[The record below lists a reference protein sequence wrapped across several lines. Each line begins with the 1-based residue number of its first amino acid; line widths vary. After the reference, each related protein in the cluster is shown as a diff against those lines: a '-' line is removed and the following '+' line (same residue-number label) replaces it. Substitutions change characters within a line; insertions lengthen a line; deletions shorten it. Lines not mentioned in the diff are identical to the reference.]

1 MADKTIT
8 VTVATGSRYG
18 GGTGNVFYFDSARD
32 MSYDV
37 VSGLTYRF
45 VQSDSSNDGHP
56 LVFSTAPN
64 TTEIITSGV
73 SYYLDG
79 ASNQSDYTDS
89 ATFNAATTRYVE
101 ITPNTTSDFY
111 DLCFI
116 HGVGMG
122 GVMDIQTGVW
132 GALGWGS
139 GFWSQQNNADAG
151 TITGEALTL
160 AQGTE
165 TVTAEVTQGFGRR
178 AWGADTWGDDTNS
191 AVIPTGIA
199 ASFDVGT
206 VTITAGINT
215 GWGRSTWGSEGWN
228 TNETK
233 VDQSVTGQAMTM
245 ALASV
250 TTTADVNIGWGR
262 MTWGAQVWGNPNE
275 SAAPTGI
282 AMSTS
287 LGSPTIT
294 GVINTGWGRST
305 WGALPWGQANDVTA
319 ALTGISATF
328 DVGSPT
334 ITAEV
339 LNGWSR
345 STWGSQV
352 WGSPNEAA
360 ALTGIGMSFTV
371 GSPTISVEVKTGW
384 GRSTW
389 GSDSWGENITVVDV
403 AVTGQEMT
411 AVLGDETIAT
421 EINRG
426 WGRQTWGYGNWGDAG
441 QTISLTG
448 FSTPMALGTVDPSP
462 DVSVT
467 GIEMSMN
474 MGDEGTTVDAR
485 ITLTGIALTT
495 AIKAPNT
502 LIWNEVP
509 TGSAPTW
516 TEVDTAA

>member
-18 GGTGNVFYFDSARD
+18 GGTGPVFYFDASRD

-79 ASNQSDYTDS
+79 ASNQADYTETT
-89 ATFNAATTRYVE
+89 TFNAATTRYVE
-101 ITPNTTSDFY
+101 ITPNTSSDFY
-111 DLCFI
+111 DLCFV
-116 HGVGMG
+116 HGVAMG
-122 GVMDIQTGVW
+122 GVMDVQTTVW
-132 GALGWGS
+132 GAVGWGT
-139 GFWSQQNNADAG
+139 GNWNDQNNTGAG
-151 TITGEALTL
+151 TITGQALTL
-160 AQGTE
+160 AQGSE
-165 TVTAEVTQGFGRR
+165 TITAIVNTGFGRR
-178 AWGADTWGDDTNS
+178 TWGADYWGDDADS
-191 AVIPTGIA
+191 GALPTGIA
-199 ASFDVGT
+199 ASFDVGS
-206 VTITAGINT
+206 VTITGGINT

-245 ALASV
+245 TLASV
-250 TTTADVNIGWGR
+250 TTTQEVNTGWGR
-262 MTWGAQVWGNPNE
+262 STWGAQVWGSPNE
-275 SAAPTGI
+275 AAAPTGI

-305 WGALPWGQANDVTA
+305 WSALPWGQANDVTA

-360 ALTGIGMSFTV
+360 APTGIGMSFTL
-371 GSPTISVEVKTGW
+371 GTPTISTVVNTGW

-389 GSDSWGENITVVDV
+389 GAYSWGENVTVVDV

-411 AVLGDETIAT
+411 ATLSEETIVT
-421 EINRG
+421 EINKGWSRYG
-426 WGRQTWGYGNWGDAG
+426 WGKGNWGDSG
-441 QTISLTG
+441 DTVTLGS
-448 FSTPMALGTVDPSP
+448 FSAPMALGSVDPSP
-462 DVSVT
+462 DVALT

-474 MGDEGTTVDAR
+474 LGDEETTANAR
-485 ITLTGIALTT
+485 LTLTGIALTAT
-495 AIKAPNT
+495 TKAPNT
-502 LIWNEVP
+502 LIWNEVD
-509 TGSAPTW
+509 TGTTTTW

>member
-262 MTWGAQVWGNPNE
+262 MTWGAQVWG
-275 SAAPTGI
+275 
-282 AMSTS
+282 
-287 LGSPTIT
+287 
-294 GVINTGWGRST
+294 
-305 WGALPWGQANDVTA
+305 
-319 ALTGISATF
+319 
-328 DVGSPT
+328 
-334 ITAEV
+334 
-339 LNGWSR
+339 
-345 STWGSQV
+345 
-352 WGSPNEAA
+352 SPNEAA

>member
-18 GGTGNVFYFDSARD
+18 GGTGNTFYFDASRD

-215 GWGRSTWGSEGWN
+215 GW
-228 TNETK
+228 
-233 VDQSVTGQAMTM
+233 
-245 ALASV
+245 
-250 TTTADVNIGWGR
+250 
-262 MTWGAQVWGNPNE
+262 
-275 SAAPTGI
+275 
-282 AMSTS
+282 
-287 LGSPTIT
+287 
-294 GVINTGWGRST
+294 
-305 WGALPWGQANDVTA
+305 
-319 ALTGISATF
+319 
-328 DVGSPT
+328 
-334 ITAEV
+334 
-339 LNGWSR
+339 
-345 STWGSQV
+345 
-352 WGSPNEAA
+352 
-360 ALTGIGMSFTV
+360 
-371 GSPTISVEVKTGW
+371 
-384 GRSTW
+384 
-389 GSDSWGENITVVDV
+389 
-403 AVTGQEMT
+403 
-411 AVLGDETIAT
+411 
-421 EINRG
+421 
-426 WGRQTWGYGNWGDAG
+426 
-441 QTISLTG
+441 
-448 FSTPMALGTVDPSP
+448 
-462 DVSVT
+462 
-467 GIEMSMN
+467 
-474 MGDEGTTVDAR
+474 
-485 ITLTGIALTT
+485 
-495 AIKAPNT
+495 
-502 LIWNEVP
+502 
-509 TGSAPTW
+509 
-516 TEVDTAA
+516 